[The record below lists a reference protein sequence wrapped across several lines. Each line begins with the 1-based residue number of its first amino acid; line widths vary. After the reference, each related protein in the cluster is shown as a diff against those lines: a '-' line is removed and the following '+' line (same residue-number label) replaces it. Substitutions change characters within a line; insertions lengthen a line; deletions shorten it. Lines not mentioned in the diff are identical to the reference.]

1 VEGAVA
7 LVKRSQI
14 LGKMVVQGWLSLDM
28 LARRTEQ
35 EEQ

>member
-14 LGKMVVQGWLSLDM
+14 LEKMVVQGWLSLDM
-28 LARRTEQ
+28 PVRRTEQ